1 MLRLRKRGPPL
12 VVRTEMP
19 LFRDFVI
26 YSFTTPQPS
35 LRSTFKGLLTSNQFK
50 LLSNNLDSDFD
61 VTPTFLDFEQ
71 WLCVFDCFKRVA
83 GPQAIHAILG
93 SEMRL
98 RQQQARLEKIHRT
111 RVSRE
116 GKR

>member
-12 VVRTEMP
+12 VARNEMP

-26 YSFTTPQPS
+26 YSFTAPQPS
-35 LRSTFKGLLTSNQFK
+35 LRSTFKGLFTSNQFK
-50 LLSNNLDSDFD
+50 LLSNKLDSDFD
-61 VTPTFLDFEQ
+61 MTPTSLDFAQ
-71 WLCVFDCFKRVA
+71 WLYVFDCFKRVA
-83 GPQAIHAILG
+83 SLQAIHTVLG

-98 RQQQARLEKIHRT
+98 RQQQTNLEKMHRT

-116 GKR
+116 RKR